1 MSEIYPISETMD
13 HRRGTDTGSLNFE
26 SNDAPGYRNDR
37 SKKVTRSTS
46 LHYYRLPRK
55 GELTNRNS
63 YGDS

>member
-1 MSEIYPISETMD
+1 MD

-46 LHYYRLPRK
+46 LHYYRLLRK
-55 GELTNRNS
+55 EELTNRNY